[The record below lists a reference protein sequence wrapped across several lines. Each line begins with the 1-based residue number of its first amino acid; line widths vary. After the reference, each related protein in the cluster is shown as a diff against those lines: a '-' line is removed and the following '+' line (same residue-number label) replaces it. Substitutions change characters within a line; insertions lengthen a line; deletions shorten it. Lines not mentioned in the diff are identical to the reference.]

1 MYAAAAETNLIT
13 DAGLRGEF
21 AFDSKT
27 TSPVFSSTT
36 MTEGSASVDVVA
48 NCEKARVIATES
60 AATAELCGA
69 AKKPARRQATT
80 DLLERIGKLNADS
93 DNDVENCQS
102 EH

>member
-1 MYAAAAETNLIT
+1 MT

-36 MTEGSASVDVVA
+36 MTEGSANVEVVA

-60 AATAELCGA
+60 AASAELCGA
-69 AKKPARRQATT
+69 AKKPARRQTIT
-80 DLLERIGKLNADS
+80 VLLERIGKLNTDS
-93 DNDVENCQS
+93 DNDVENS
-102 EH
+102 ESKH